1 MTYFPPPN
9 LTATDEAGLL
19 YQIKTYLSALHQS
32 LNRAVGALES
42 QAVVAPVVVSSSQSQ
57 TQDQSQPGPGFESL
71 KALILRSADIVECYA
86 DAISRQLASS
96 YVAKSSFG
104 TYKEEISRQI
114 EDTAALTK
122 ENIHSIRTILDT
134 LDQVVSTRESHG
146 VLRLGELETDQDG
159 FPVVGLEVGQTRLQD
174 GVQVFSKF
182 ARFTPQRLSFYDEHG
197 QEAAWLSGQVLC
209 IQKAQIHHQ
218 FQVGKFV
225 TMVTGEGLVTR
236 FIGAKEGNV

>member
-9 LTATDEAGLL
+9 LTATDNTQLL
-19 YQIKTYLSALHQS
+19 YQIKAYLSSLHQS

-42 QAVVAPVVVSSSQSQ
+42 QAVVAPMVAASSNGQA
-57 TQDQSQPGPGFESL
+57 QSQPGPGFESL
-71 KALILRSADIVECYA
+71 KSLILRSADIVHSYA
-86 DAISRQLASS
+86 DALSRQLASS

-122 ENIHSIRTILDT
+122 ENIHSIATILDT

-146 VLRLGELETDQDG
+146 VLRLGQLDTDQEG
-159 FPVVGLEVGQTRLQD
+159 FPVVGLEVGQTRLLD

-182 ARFTPQRLSFYDEHG
+182 ARFTPQRLSFYDEQG

-218 FQVGKFV
+218 FQVGNFV

-236 FIGAKEGNV
+236 YIGAKEAT